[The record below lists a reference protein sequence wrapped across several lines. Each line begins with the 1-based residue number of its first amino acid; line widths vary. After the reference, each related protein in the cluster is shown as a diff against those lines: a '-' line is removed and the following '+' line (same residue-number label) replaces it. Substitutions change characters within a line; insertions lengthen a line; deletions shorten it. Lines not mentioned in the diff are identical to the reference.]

1 MEISENVINY
11 ISLQKAKLI
20 DIIAKITDSELGIF
34 DSDDED
40 IEQIVLEDD
49 GAEELDEDG
58 NLQTTIVN
66 ENPFAAYLA

>member
-20 DIIAKITDSELGIF
+20 DIIGKITDSELGIF

-49 GAEELDEDG
+49 EAEAIDEDD
-58 NLQTTIVN
+58 NLQSIITN
-66 ENPFAAYLA
+66 ENFFEA

>member
-20 DIIAKITDSELGIF
+20 DIIGKITDSELGIF

-40 IEQIVLEDD
+40 IEQLVLEDD
-49 GAEELDEDG
+49 GAEQIDEDE
-58 NLQTTIVN
+58 NLKAIITN
-66 ENPFAAYLA
+66 ENLFEA

>member
-20 DIIAKITDSELGIF
+20 DIIGKITDSELGIF

-49 GAEELDEDG
+49 GAEAEDEDE
-58 NLQTTIVN
+58 NLKSIITN
-66 ENPFAAYLA
+66 ENFFEA